1 VYARTADGVRL
12 AIRKHAAA
20 GARRA
25 VLLCTHAMMANGR
38 YFERGFAQHLASR
51 SIDVYVLDW
60 RGHGESVPPDP
71 RRDRWTFEDYVERDL
86 PAAIDAVAANAG
98 VAPGELAYLGHSLGG
113 LVGLAGFGTGAAP
126 MPRRLTLWA
135 TSVWLPGLRGPLAR
149 VAMMAAYRAAARPLG
164 YAPIRRLRLGSDD
177 EQRGYVD
184 QLTGWALSGT
194 WTRARDGF
202 DYRSALPAVT
212 APVWAVQG
220 DGDRLSGARDA
231 GALLEPLPAGKPLRR
246 VGVRRGDAVD
256 ADHFALFTRAELAP
270 LWDELCQF
278 IA

>member
-1 VYARTADGVRL
+1 
-12 AIRKHAAA
+12 
-20 GARRA
+20 
-25 VLLCTHAMMANGR
+25 
-38 YFERGFAQHLASR
+38 
-51 SIDVYVLDW
+51 
-60 RGHGESVPPDP
+60 
-71 RRDRWTFEDYVERDL
+71 
-86 PAAIDAVAANAG
+86 
-98 VAPGELAYLGHSLGG
+98 
-113 LVGLAGFGTGAAP
+113 
-126 MPRRLTLWA
+126 
-135 TSVWLPGLRGPLAR
+135 
-149 VAMMAAYRAAARPLG
+149 MMAAYRAAARPLG

-246 VGVRRGDAVD
+246 ARAAVGRALPVHRVIGRAGLQSAGRVDQERVEGPRCPPGAVSLD
-256 ADHFALFTRAELAP
+256 PRV
-270 LWDELCQF
+270 
-278 IA
+278 